1 MDLEKGGLWRN
12 WAGNQS
18 CIAQYKGKPA
28 TEEQLVE
35 MIAEADRRD
44 LNVRVAGSSHSF
56 TPVVG
61 TGGLLLS
68 LSAMQGVVGVDSAK
82 KQVTISGGM
91 RIHDVGKALR
101 GLGYS
106 LRNQGDIDSQAVVG
120 AFTTGTH
127 GTGLTL
133 GCLATQI
140 AGLRLVKADGGV
152 LVVDGSDEDLLQA
165 ARVTIGTLGVIS
177 EITLQVTDAYSLHE
191 KVWRDDF
198 ETCMARHDELAAK
211 HRHFGFFGAR
221 YRKAV
226 ISIASLIQ
234 LMRR

>member
-1 MDLEKGGLWRN
+1 
-12 WAGNQS
+12 
-18 CIAQYKGKPA
+18 
-28 TEEQLVE
+28 
-35 MIAEADRRD
+35 
-44 LNVRVAGSSHSF
+44 
-56 TPVVG
+56 
-61 TGGLLLS
+61 
-68 LSAMQGVVGVDSAK
+68 
-82 KQVTISGGM
+82 
-91 RIHDVGKALR
+91 
-101 GLGYS
+101 